1 VPLRIRDMT
10 TEEVETIRRLAHSRT
25 ETAGIVERAHI
36 ILLAKEGKPRGVGG
50 HGTAR
55 VKAIAHEL
63 GVCAATVRL
72 WLKRFN
78 VKGLGGLLDNAR
90 PGRPAVY
97 TAGEISEVIAAS
109 LTDPKTLGLP
119 FASWTM
125 DRLQA
130 YLNEQKGIGI
140 KRSRIGEI
148 LLDEGL
154 RWRKQETWFGER
166 VDPEFAEKR
175 GLSRSCIPTCGQEA

>member
-1 VPLRIRDMT
+1 MPVRIRDMT
-10 TEEVETIRRLAHSRT
+10 TEEIETVRRLAHSRT
-25 ETAGIVERAHI
+25 EPARMVERAQI
-36 ILLAKEGKPRGVGG
+36 AWLAREGKQ
-50 HGTAR
+50 
-55 VKAIAHEL
+55 VKAIAREL
-63 GVCAATVRL
+63 RVCAATVRL

-78 VKGLGGLLDNAR
+78 AKGLDGLSDNAR
-90 PGRPAVY
+90 SGRPATY
-97 TAGEISEVIAAS
+97 TVEEVSEVIAAS

-154 RWRKQETWFGER
+154 RWRKHETWFGER

-175 GLSRSCIPTCGQEA
+175 GPSRSCIPTQEREA

>member
-1 VPLRIRDMT
+1 MPLRIRGMT
-10 TEEVETIRRLAHSRT
+10 TKEVETIKRLAHSRT
-25 ETAGIVERAHI
+25 EPARIVERAQI
-36 ILLAKEGKPRGVGG
+36 IWLAKEGK
-50 HGTAR
+50 R

-63 GVCAATVRL
+63 GMCAATVRL

-78 VKGLGGLLDNAR
+78 AKGLDGLSDNSR

-97 TAGEISEVIAAS
+97 TFEEVSEVIAAS

>member
-1 VPLRIRDMT
+1 MALRVRNMT
-10 TEEVETIRRLAHSRT
+10 TEEVGTIKRLAHSRT
-25 ETAGIVERAHI
+25 EPARIVERAQI
-36 ILLAKEGKPRGVGG
+36 IWLAREGKR
-50 HGTAR
+50 A
-55 VKAIAHEL
+55 KAIAREL

-78 VKGLGGLLDNAR
+78 AKGLDGLSDNAR
-90 PGRPAVY
+90 SGRPAVY
-97 TAGEISEVIAAS
+97 TVEEVSEVVAAS

-130 YLNEQKGIGI
+130 YLNEQKGIPI

-154 RWRKQETWFGER
+154 RWRKQEKWFGER

-175 GLSRSCIPTCGQEA
+175 GPSRSSTPSQEREA

>member
-1 VPLRIRDMT
+1 MGLRIRDMS

-25 ETAGIVERAHI
+25 EPAGIVGRAQI
-36 ILLAKEGKPRGVGG
+36 IWLGREGK
-50 HGTAR
+50 R
-55 VKAIAHEL
+55 VKAIAHEV
-63 GVCAATVRL
+63 GVCAATVRF

-78 VKGLGGLLDNAR
+78 SKGLDGLSDNAR
-90 PGRPAVY
+90 SGRPAVY
-97 TAGEISEVIAAS
+97 TVAEVSEVIAAS
-109 LTDPKTLGLP
+109 LTDPKTMGLP

-175 GLSRSCIPTCGQEA
+175 GPLRRCIPTQDQEA